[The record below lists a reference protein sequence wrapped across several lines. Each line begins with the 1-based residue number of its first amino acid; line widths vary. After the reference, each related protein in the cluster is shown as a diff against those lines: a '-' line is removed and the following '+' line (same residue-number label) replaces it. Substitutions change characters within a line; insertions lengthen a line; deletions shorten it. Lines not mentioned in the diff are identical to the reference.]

1 MGTRYK
7 KKYYIYNHFDS
18 YFSYLGKHLLE
29 MINNDEFD
37 EWLETFLAL
46 KIVTDEDIE
55 KCMKYYLR

>member
-1 MGTRYK
+1 
-7 KKYYIYNHFDS
+7 
-18 YFSYLGKHLLE
+18 

-46 KIVTDEDIE
+46 KIVTEDDKPTDEDIE